1 VITCR
6 GIGVRYATERQFYVR
21 SSNRASAT
29 DAPVG
34 RCLGDN
40 LALPEASFPPLR
52 AYGLSRVVHWQPERS
67 GAACSEAVI
76 SWPDTHLP
84 TTFDRYSA
92 FFFGGVFGMPA
103 VQPPSITADVPV
115 TNDESSEA
123 R

>member
-1 VITCR
+1 MLRSGNSTF
-6 GIGVRYATERQFYVR
+6 GVGAEHLRLTPQLADVLATIW
-21 SSNRASAT
+21 
-29 DAPVG
+29 P
-34 RCLGDN
+34 C
-40 LALPEASFPPLR
+40 PEAGFPPLR

-67 GAACSEAVI
+67 RVACSEAVI
-76 SWPDTHLP
+76 FGPEIHLP
-84 TTFDRYSA
+84 MTFDRYSA